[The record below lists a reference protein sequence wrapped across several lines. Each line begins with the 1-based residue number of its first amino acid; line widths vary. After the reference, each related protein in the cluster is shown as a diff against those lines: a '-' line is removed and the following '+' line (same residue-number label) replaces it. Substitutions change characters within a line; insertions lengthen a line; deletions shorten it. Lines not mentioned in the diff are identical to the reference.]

1 MNYDFQ
7 SGGYIS
13 RAISEYRYID
23 TMEEISDYDYD
34 DILSYYKHYSSL
46 HKIPDYYIDGGMV
59 ENSHKNMKLSD
70 YKYIEKEAG
79 IIFDRSRLIPMN
91 TSCGRGST
99 GYMFSTDYTEIPNID
114 LRCMISPYT
123 GRILPNKV
131 HLLLKVL
138 NKNKD
143 I

>member
-7 SGGYIS
+7 SSGYIS
-13 RAISEYRYID
+13 RAISEYRYIE

-34 DILSYYKHYSSL
+34 DILSYYEHDSSL
-46 HKIPDYYIDGGMV
+46 HKITDYYIDGGMV
-59 ENSHKNMKLSD
+59 ENSHRNMKLSD

-79 IIFDRSRLIPMN
+79 IIFDISKLIPMN
-91 TSCGRGST
+91 ISCCRGST
-99 GYMFSTDYTEIPNID
+99 GYMLTDYTEIPNID

-131 HLLLKVL
+131 NLLLKVL

>member
-7 SGGYIS
+7 NSGYIS
-13 RAISEYRYID
+13 RAIREYGYIE
-23 TMEEISDYDYD
+23 TIEEISDYDYD
-34 DILSYYKHYSSL
+34 DILSYYEHYSSL
-46 HKIPDYYIDGGMV
+46 HKIKDHRYTYGGMV
-59 ENSHKNMKLSD
+59 ENSHRNMKLSD
-70 YKYIEKEAG
+70 YKNIEK
-79 IIFDRSRLIPMN
+79 ITFVRSRLIPMI
-91 TSCGRGST
+91 TTCGRGST
-99 GYMFSTDYTEIPNID
+99 GYVFTDYTEMPNID
-114 LRCMISPYT
+114 LRCMTSPHT